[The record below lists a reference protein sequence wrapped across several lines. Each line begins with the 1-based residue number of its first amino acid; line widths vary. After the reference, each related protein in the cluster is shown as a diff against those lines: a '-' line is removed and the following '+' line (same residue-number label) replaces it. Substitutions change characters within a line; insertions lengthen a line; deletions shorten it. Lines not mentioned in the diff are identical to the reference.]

1 MGRVLGIDYGD
12 VRVGLALSDELKII
26 SSPFKTVRNEGID
39 KVVELIKGEVLKN
52 DVDTIVIGVPKSLQ
66 GDVTEQTR
74 KVLLFID
81 KLRNSVDVPVEEVD
95 ERFSSVEAVRVVHL
109 KGKKAGHSKDE
120 VNKIAA
126 SIILQTYLGSISY
139 ERER

>member
-39 KVVELIKGEVLKN
+39 KVVELIKEEVLKN

>member
-126 SIILQTYLGSISY
+126 SIILQTYLDSISY

>member
-39 KVVELIKGEVLKN
+39 KVVELIKEEVLKN

-126 SIILQTYLGSISY
+126 SIILQTYLDSISY